1 MSLAPRTPDLKANL
15 AINNG
20 TFGTL
25 LSTASIGSLIML
37 LIGGQIVHVI
47 GAKLALRI
55 GMSIIALAFITL
67 CHTHSPVVFLIANI
81 TAGVGISTYHIGSSG
96 HTLHRQDE
104 VGKNIIS
111 RLHGAW
117 GVGAVTTALLGFILS
132 DHVSIAW
139 HITVL
144 MIIVWLFTQYTVTKL
159 SPTFPPKTADGTQKL
174 RETRAKLAKF
184 NPEFF
189 SVTFGAGGSTR
200 DRTMDTVLEIQQE
213 GFNAAPHISCISSSK
228 EEIRELLQAY
238 QSKGINRLVAL
249 RGDIPS
255 GEVSAGDFR
264 YAAELV
270 EFIRAE
276 TGNHFHIEVAAYPEF
291 HPEAKTPAADLLNL
305 KRKMDAGANS
315 AITQY
320 FYNADAYFRFVDQCR
335 ASGISMPIIPGVM
348 PIYNITQLARFSS
361 VCGAEIPRWL
371 KMRLE
376 EYGDD
381 MTSLRAF
388 GVDVVSELCES
399 LQMSGVPS
407 LHFYTLNQAGVIGTI
422 LENIGH

>member
-1 MSLAPRTPDLKANL
+1 MIKQ
-15 AINNG
+15 INQN
-20 TFGTL
+20 T
-25 LSTASIGSLIML
+25 
-37 LIGGQIVHVI
+37 
-47 GAKLALRI
+47 K
-55 GMSIIALAFITL
+55 
-67 CHTHSPVVFLIANI
+67 
-81 TAGVGISTYHIGSSG
+81 ISF
-96 HTLHRQDE
+96 E
-104 VGKNIIS
+104 
-111 RLHGAW
+111 
-117 GVGAVTTALLGFILS
+117 F
-132 DHVSIAW
+132 
-139 HITVL
+139 
-144 MIIVWLFTQYTVTKL
+144 
-159 SPTFPPKTADGTQKL
+159 FPPKTADGMQKL
-174 RETRAKLAKF
+174 RDARTKLAKF
-184 NPEFF
+184 SPEFF

-200 DRTMDTVLEIQQE
+200 DRTMDTVLEIQRE
-213 GFNAAPHISCISSSK
+213 GFDAAPHISCISSSK

-238 QSKGINRLVAL
+238 QTHGIKRLVAL

-291 HPEAKTPAADLLNL
+291 HPEARTPAADLLNL

-320 FYNADAYFRFVDQCR
+320 FYNADAYFRFVDQCN
-335 ASGISMPIIPGVM
+335 AAGINIPITPGVM

-381 MTSLRAF
+381 MPSLRAF
-388 GVDVVSELCES
+388 GLDVVSQLCET
-399 LQMSGVPS
+399 LQASGVPS
-407 LHFYTLNQAGVIGTI
+407 LHFYTLNQAGVISNI